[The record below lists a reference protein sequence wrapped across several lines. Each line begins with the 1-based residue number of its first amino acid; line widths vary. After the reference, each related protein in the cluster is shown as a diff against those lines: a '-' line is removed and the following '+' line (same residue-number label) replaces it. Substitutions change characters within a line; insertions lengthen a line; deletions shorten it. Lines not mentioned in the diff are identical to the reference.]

1 MSTYTKRVDR
11 YISTETVILRDGV
24 EIAREE
30 NDDAYWYDTK
40 SFKGIT
46 EEEAEDYL

>member
-1 MSTYTKRVDR
+1 MSTYTRVVEE
-11 YISTETVILRDGV
+11 YISTETVIYRDGV

-30 NDDAYWYDTK
+30 NYDASWYDTR
-40 SFKGIT
+40 STEDMT